1 MIPDILKIDGKE
13 DLNPECRMCGQ
24 DPGSISH
31 IMSTI
36 DKYKVEDG
44 EASSIRLWA
53 NSVKNKQKKRMSTVG
68 QTMQQKRKDGK
79 SIVAGKNKKIF
90 LVMLVTSVRR
100 LGGGKHI
107 WKQLFKGLFYKT
119 VIA

>member
-1 MIPDILKIDGKE
+1 
-13 DLNPECRMCGQ
+13 MCGQ

-44 EASSIRLWA
+44 TASSIRLWA
-53 NSVKNKQKKRMSTVG
+53 NSVKNKQKRRMSTVG

-79 SIVAGKNKKIF
+79 RIVAGKNKKVL

-100 LGGGKHI
+100 LGG
-107 WKQLFKGLFYKT
+107 WKTSGNSFSKDFFIRLP
-119 VIA
+119 